1 MESPALSRRREAPR
15 LISSWKKQ
23 FVIAYRRNS
32 WLHWQQCNQ
41 LLRRCPNTKRANLR
55 RHWVC
60 VAKTPSTQEALT
72 ARKVRMWCCCVTI
85 SKKIKIFEYCGDCSC
100 HLTGCNAN
108 ISSSTVLDLQSEPHF
123 FDHFRRRNY
132 LWWLMMLLESS
143 SWFPKL
149 RGKFDLCTIQYDKCT
164 IW

>member
-1 MESPALSRRREAPR
+1 MWSLSYHLLRP
-15 LISSWKKQ
+15 SWYGVTSLFQKAGGAKADQLLKKKQ

-72 ARKVRMWCCCVTI
+72 ARIVRIWCCLVTI
-85 SKKIKIFEYCGDCSC
+85 SKKIQLFEYCGNCSV

-108 ISSSTVLDLQSEPHF
+108 ISSSTVLDLQSEL
-123 FDHFRRRNY
+123 HFRRRFD
-132 LWWLMMLLESS
+132 LWWLMMLLA
-143 SWFPKL
+143 PQVL
-149 RGKFDLCTIQYDKCT
+149 
-164 IW
+164 

>member
-1 MESPALSRRREAPR
+1 MFPSPSLCLIICSPPYKCDFSVITSFVQVDMESPALSRRREAPR

-72 ARKVRMWCCCVTI
+72 ARKVRMWCCWVTI
-85 SKKIKIFEYCGDCSC
+85 SKKIQLFEYCGDCSC

-108 ISSSTVLDLQSEPHF
+108 ISSSTVLDLHSAQWTSL
-123 FDHFRRRNY
+123 FR
-132 LWWLMMLLESS
+132 S
-143 SWFPKL
+143 FPEM
-149 RGKFDLCTIQYDKCT
+149 
-164 IW
+164 